1 MKIQVKKGVIFAG
14 GKKIDTFQG
23 ASDVEIVEIVMRIN
37 AHEALLA
44 AMMDLS
50 KWIHS
55 LPLGMHGASAAN
67 DLISKGLAAML
78 VPEDAI
84 TWNPPGLF
92 ARLKG

>member
-23 ASDVEIVEIVMRIN
+23 ASDVEIVVRTN